1 MSKLERF
8 YREIAEEFTYPI
20 TAQEAVEILTEG
32 NRRFVDMREQLSKPG
47 VNPVV
52 CTCQAGF
59 IGESVAPSGKV
70 ENQAPFGVI
79 LGCADARVPAEL
91 VFDTGPNR
99 LFVVRVAGNV
109 PGDECLGS
117 IEYAV
122 QSFPDTLKLV
132 IVLGHTGCGAVN
144 AAVASYLSPKT
155 HANIAFSRS
164 LRVVV
169 NHILVAVRSAAL
181 SLEQVYGNDITYHP
195 NYQTALAKIAVYMNT
210 AIVALQLKQ
219 ELKAKTADVVFGVY
233 DLATSK
239 VGFPHD
245 HVENDVS
252 LAPAPTDPQEL
263 VGLGLQLANTD
274 SIHQL
279 LAPEK

>member
-1 MSKLERF
+1 MSQFDRF
-8 YREIAEEFTYPI
+8 YREVAEEFTYP
-20 TAQEAVEILTEG
+20 ASPEEAIALMTEG
-32 NRRFVDMREQLSKPG
+32 NRRFVEVREQLSQPG
-47 VNPVV
+47 AGNVV

-59 IGESVAPSGKV
+59 IGESVAPSGEV
-70 ENQAPFGVI
+70 ETQAPFGVI
-79 LGCADARVPAEL
+79 LGCSDARVPSEL
-91 VFDTGPNR
+91 IFDTGPNR

-132 IVLGHTGCGAVN
+132 TVLGHTGCGAVN
-144 AAVASYLSPKT
+144 AAVATYLSPKT

-181 SLEQVYGNDITYHP
+181 SLEQVYGNDITYHK
-195 NYQTALAKIAVYMNT
+195 NYEKALSKIAVYMTT
-210 AIVALQLKQ
+210 AVVALQLRQ
-219 ELKAKTADVVFGVY
+219 EIKAGGPAVVFGVY

-245 HVENDVS
+245 HIENDVS

-263 VGLGLQLANTD
+263 VGLGLHLASTD
-274 SIHQL
+274 SIHHL
-279 LAPEK
+279 LS